1 MIAPSSANQLF
12 RGLAGLSEEGRLRL
26 AIQKSGR
33 LTDPTLALL
42 RNIGLD
48 FESYGQR
55 LISHCDN
62 FPLSILYSRDDDIPE
77 LVARGTVDLGIVG
90 RNVVHEGS
98 HDVEELLPL
107 GFGQCA
113 LIVAVLRDSPY
124 QDPSELLNARIA
136 TSYPKSVRR
145 YFAELGGNPEIV
157 QLRGSVEMAPTLGS
171 ADAIADLSAT
181 GSSLI
186 LNDLRPIATI
196 LRSEAVLISNPAAA
210 NDPNRQAHIDRLLLR
225 IRAVQA
231 ARKYKYVMM
240 NAPIDKLPAIREVLP
255 GLKAPTIV
263 PIDTPGFVAVHA
275 AIRED
280 TFWESVERLKAAGAT
295 EILVSSLE
303 KLLL

>member
-1 MIAPSSANQLF
+1 MIAPPSATHSF
-12 RGLAGLSEEGRLRL
+12 RGFATLGETGRLRL

-33 LTDPTLALL
+33 LTDATLSLL

-62 FPLSILYSRDDDIPE
+62 FPLSILYSRDDDIPG
-77 LVARGTVDLGIVG
+77 LVGRGTVDLGVVG
-90 RNVVHEGS
+90 RNLLYEE
-98 HDVEELLPL
+98 DQPVEELLPL
-107 GFGQCA
+107 GFGQCS
-113 LIVAVLRDSPY
+113 LVVAVLRESDY
-124 QDPSELLNARIA
+124 IDPRELISSRIA
-136 TSYPKSVRR
+136 TSYPVSVRR
-145 YFAELGGNPEIV
+145 YFADLGGEPEIV
-157 QLRGSVEMAPTLGS
+157 RLKGSVEVAPALGS

-196 LRSEAVLISNPAAA
+196 LKSEAVLIANPAALT
-210 NDPNRQAHIDRLLLR
+210 DRERREHIDRLLLR

-231 ARKYKYVMM
+231 ARRYKYVMM
-240 NAPIDKLPAIREVLP
+240 NAPTDALPAIRRVLP
-255 GLKAPTIV
+255 GLKAPTII
-263 PIDTPGFVAVHA
+263 PLDHEGFVAVHA

-280 TFWESVERLKAAGAT
+280 IFWESVERLKEAGAT

>member
-1 MIAPSSANQLF
+1 MIAPTATPSTM
-12 RGLAGLSEEGRLRL
+12 RGLAILGESGRLRL

-33 LTDPTLALL
+33 LTDATLSLL

-55 LISHCDN
+55 LISHCEN
-62 FPLSILYSRDDDIPE
+62 FPLSILYSRDDDIPG
-77 LVARGTVDLGIVG
+77 LVARGTVDLGMVG
-90 RNVVHEGS
+90 RNLLYEE
-98 HDVEELLPL
+98 DMAVEELLPL
-107 GFGQCA
+107 GFGQCS
-113 LIVAVLRDSPY
+113 LVVAVLRESDYS
-124 QDPSELLNARIA
+124 DPRELVDLRIA
-136 TSYPKSVRR
+136 TSYPVSVRR
-145 YFAELGGNPEIV
+145 YFEGLGGSPEIV
-157 QLRGSVEMAPTLGS
+157 RLKGSVEVAPALGS

-196 LRSEAVLISNPAAA
+196 LKSEAVLIANPDALE
-210 NDPNRQAHIDRLLLR
+210 DPVRRAEIERLLLR

-231 ARKYKYVMM
+231 ARRYKYVMM
-240 NAPIDKLPAIREVLP
+240 NCPTDALPAVRRVLP

-263 PIDTPGFVAVHA
+263 PLDREGFVAVHA

-280 TFWESVERLKAAGAT
+280 IFWESVEQLKEAGAT

>member
-1 MIAPSSANQLF
+1 MIAPTVSDTVL
-12 RGLAGLSEEGRLRL
+12 RGLATLNDSGRLRL

-33 LTDPTLALL
+33 LTDATLALL
-42 RNIGLD
+42 RTIGLD

-55 LISHCDN
+55 LISHCEN
-62 FPLSILYSRDDDIPE
+62 FPLSILYSRDDDIPG

-90 RNVVHEGS
+90 RNLLYEEEQP
-98 HDVEELLPL
+98 VEELLPL
-107 GFGQCA
+107 GFGQCS
-113 LIVAVLRDSPY
+113 LIVAVLRESDYS
-124 QDPSELLNARIA
+124 DPRQLNDLRIA
-136 TSYPKSVRR
+136 TSYPASVRR
-145 YFAELGGNPEIV
+145 YFADLGGHPEIV
-157 QLRGSVEMAPTLGS
+157 RLKGSVEIAPALGS

-196 LRSEAVLISNPAAA
+196 LKSEAVLIANPAALA
-210 NDPNRQAHIDRLLLR
+210 ESRRREEIDRLLLR

-231 ARKYKYVMM
+231 ARRYKYVMM
-240 NAPIDKLPAIREVLP
+240 NAPVDAVPAIRRVLP
-255 GLKAPTIV
+255 GLKAPTII
-263 PIDTPGFVAVHA
+263 PLDHEGFVAVHA

-280 TFWESVERLKAAGAT
+280 IFWESVERLREAGAT

>member
-1 MIAPSSANQLF
+1 MIAPPAATHSF
-12 RGLAGLSEEGRLRL
+12 RGFATLGETGRLRL

-33 LTDPTLALL
+33 LTDATLSLL

-55 LISHCDN
+55 LISHCEN
-62 FPLSILYSRDDDIPE
+62 FPLSILYSRDDDIPG
-77 LVARGTVDLGIVG
+77 LVGRGTVDLGVVG
-90 RNVVHEGS
+90 RNLLYEE
-98 HDVEELLPL
+98 DQPVEELLPL
-107 GFGQCA
+107 GFGQCS
-113 LIVAVLRDSPY
+113 LVVAVLRESDY
-124 QDPSELLNARIA
+124 IDPRELISSRIA
-136 TSYPKSVRR
+136 TSYPVSVRR
-145 YFAELGGNPEIV
+145 YFADLGGEPEIV
-157 QLRGSVEMAPTLGS
+157 RLKGSVEVAPALGS

-196 LRSEAVLISNPAAA
+196 LKSEAVLIANPAALT
-210 NDPNRQAHIDRLLLR
+210 DRERREHIDRLLLR

-231 ARKYKYVMM
+231 ARRYKYVMM
-240 NAPIDKLPAIREVLP
+240 NAPTDALPAIRRVLP
-255 GLKAPTIV
+255 GLKAPTII
-263 PIDTPGFVAVHA
+263 PLDHEGFVAVHA

-280 TFWESVERLKAAGAT
+280 IFWESVERLKEAGAT

>member
-1 MIAPSSANQLF
+1 MIAPTATPSTM
-12 RGLAGLSEEGRLRL
+12 RGLAILGESGRLRL

-33 LTDPTLALL
+33 LTDATLSLL

-55 LISHCDN
+55 LISHCEN
-62 FPLSILYSRDDDIPE
+62 FPLSILYSRDDDIPG
-77 LVARGTVDLGIVG
+77 LVARGTVDLGMVG
-90 RNVVHEGS
+90 RNLLYEE
-98 HDVEELLPL
+98 DMAVEELLPL
-107 GFGQCA
+107 GFGQCS
-113 LIVAVLRDSPY
+113 LVVAVLRESDY
-124 QDPSELLNARIA
+124 TDPRELVDLRIA
-136 TSYPKSVRR
+136 TSYPVSVRR
-145 YFAELGGNPEIV
+145 YFEGLGGSPEIV
-157 QLRGSVEMAPTLGS
+157 RLKGSVEVAPALGS

-196 LRSEAVLISNPAAA
+196 LKSEAVLIANPDALG
-210 NDPNRQAHIDRLLLR
+210 DPVRRAEIERLLLR

-231 ARKYKYVMM
+231 ARRYKYVMM
-240 NAPIDKLPAIREVLP
+240 NCPTDALPAVRRVLP

-263 PIDTPGFVAVHA
+263 PLDREGFVAVHA

-280 TFWESVERLKAAGAT
+280 IFWESVEQLKEAGAT

>member
-1 MIAPSSANQLF
+1 MIAPPATTHSF
-12 RGLAGLSEEGRLRL
+12 RGLATLGATGRLRL

-33 LTDPTLALL
+33 LTDATLTLL

-55 LISHCDN
+55 LISHCEN
-62 FPLSILYSRDDDIPE
+62 FPLSILYSRDDDIPG
-77 LVARGTVDLGIVG
+77 LVGRGTVDLGIVG
-90 RNVVHEGS
+90 RNLLYEE
-98 HDVEELLPL
+98 DQPVEELLPL
-107 GFGQCA
+107 GFGQCS
-113 LIVAVLRDSPY
+113 LVVAVLRESEY
-124 QDPSELLNARIA
+124 NDPRELIDLRIA
-136 TSYPKSVRR
+136 TSYPVSVRR
-145 YFAELGGNPEIV
+145 YFADLGGEPEIV
-157 QLRGSVEMAPTLGS
+157 RLKGSVEVAPALGS

-196 LRSEAVLISNPAAA
+196 LKSEAVLIANPAALA
-210 NDPNRQAHIDRLLLR
+210 DRERREHIDRLLLR

-231 ARKYKYVMM
+231 ARRYKYVMM
-240 NAPIDKLPAIREVLP
+240 NAPTDALPAIRRVLP
-255 GLKAPTIV
+255 GLKAPTII
-263 PIDTPGFVAVHA
+263 PLDHEGFVAVHA

-280 TFWESVERLKAAGAT
+280 IFWESVERLKEAGAT

>member
-1 MIAPSSANQLF
+1 MTAPPASRIM
-12 RGLAGLSEEGRLRL
+12 RGLASLNEAGRLRL

-33 LTDPTLALL
+33 LTESTLLLL

-48 FESYGQR
+48 FESYGSR
-55 LISHCDN
+55 LISHCEN

-90 RNVVHEGS
+90 RNLLHEEP
-98 HDVEELLPL
+98 HRVEELLPL
-107 GFGQCA
+107 GFGQCS
-113 LIVAVLRDSPY
+113 LVVAVLRESPY
-124 QDPSELLNARIA
+124 QDPTELTRARIA
-136 TSYPKSVRR
+136 TSYPETVRT
-145 YFAELGGNPEIV
+145 YFRELGGEPEIFR
-157 QLRGSVEMAPTLGS
+157 LKGSVEMAPALGT

-196 LRSEAVLISNPAAA
+196 LKSEAVLIANP
-210 NDPNRQAHIDRLLLR
+210 DTLGESERREHIDRLLLR

-231 ARKYKYVMM
+231 ARRYKYVMM
-240 NAPIDKLPAIREVLP
+240 NAPIEALAEVRRVLP
-255 GLKAPTIV
+255 GLKAPTII
-263 PIDTPGFVAVHA
+263 PLDREGFVAVHA

-280 TFWESVERLKAAGAT
+280 IFWESVERLKEAGAT